1 MGVTV
6 KIPRPLQSYT
16 NGCKELEV
24 KAATIAEIIQL
35 LYVMHPKLR
44 GRLETCG
51 VLHQVINIR
60 VDGRDIRLLQGLSTS
75 VADDSVVAIIM
86 PLSLYV

>member
-1 MGVTV
+1 MAVTA

-16 NGCKELEV
+16 SGCKKLET

-44 GRLETCG
+44 GQLETCG

-60 VDGRDIRLLQGLSTS
+60 VDGCDIRLLQGVNTL
-75 VADDSVVAIIM
+75 VADGSVVAIIM
-86 PLSLYV
+86 PLSFYV

>member
-1 MGVTV
+1 MAVTV
-6 KIPRPLQSYT
+6 KIPRPLLGYT
-16 NGCKELEV
+16 GGCKELET

-35 LYVMHPKLR
+35 LYMAHPKLR
-44 GRLETCG
+44 GHLKTCG

-60 VDGRDIRLLQGLSTS
+60 VDGRDIRLLQGLSTP

-86 PLSLYV
+86 PLSMYV

>member
-1 MGVTV
+1 MPVTIR
-6 KIPRPLQSYT
+6 IPRPLHGYT

-44 GRLETCG
+44 GQLETCG

-60 VDGRDIRLLQGLSTS
+60 VDGRDIRLLEGVNTP
-75 VADDSVVAIIM
+75 VADGSVVAIIM